1 MAEHPIK
8 TRLKELR
15 ERLGQEEVRLREL
28 KNEVEELILKI
39 QDTREDLK
47 DEKPIREMLR
57 P

>member
-28 KNEVEELILKI
+28 KNEVEEIILKI
-39 QDTREDLK
+39 QDVREEMA
-47 DEKPIREMLR
+47 DEAPIRETLR